1 MESRTRR
8 NLQILGKWGSYSL
21 VLLLA
26 VVIQTTPRFLNVGSV
41 KPVFILPVCLAVA
54 LCEGP
59 YAGALF
65 GMFGGLVWDMT
76 AGRTVG
82 LLAMSCLLLCFGA
95 AIVVETYLK
104 VNHMNFV
111 FISWVCCMAVTSM
124 DFLFNYVMRG
134 YGSTGQRFWGAVAPM
149 CVFTAAVSPLA
160 FWLMQKVSQHFAPK
174 DR

>member
-8 NLQILGKWGSYSL
+8 NLQILGKWGSYAC
-21 VLLLA
+21 VLLLGT
-26 VVIQTTPRFLNVGSV
+26 VIQTTPGFLNVGSV

-59 YAGALF
+59 YAGAVF

-111 FISWVCCMAVTSM
+111 FISWVCCMLVASM
-124 DFLFNYVMRG
+124 DFLFNYLMRG
-134 YGSTGQRFWGAVAPM
+134 YGSIGQRFWGVVMPIG
-149 CVFTAAVSPLA
+149 VFTAAISPA
-160 FWLMQKVSQHFAPK
+160 VFWLVQKISLHFMPK

>member
-8 NLQILGKWGSYSL
+8 TMQGVAKWGSYAL
-21 VLLLA
+21 VLLLGA
-26 VVIQTTPRFLNVGSV
+26 VLQTTPGFLNVGSV

-59 YAGALF
+59 WAGALF
-65 GMFGGLVWDMT
+65 GAAGGLLWDMT

-82 LLAMSCLLLCFGA
+82 LLAISCMLLCFGA
-95 AIVVETYLK
+95 ALVVLVYLK

-111 FISWVCCMAVTSM
+111 FISWVGCMMITTM

-134 YGSTGQRFWGAVAPM
+134 YGGVGARFWGVVMPL
-149 CVFTAAVSPLA
+149 CIFTAAVSPLV
-160 FWLMQKVSQHFAPK
+160 FWLVQRISQHFTPQ